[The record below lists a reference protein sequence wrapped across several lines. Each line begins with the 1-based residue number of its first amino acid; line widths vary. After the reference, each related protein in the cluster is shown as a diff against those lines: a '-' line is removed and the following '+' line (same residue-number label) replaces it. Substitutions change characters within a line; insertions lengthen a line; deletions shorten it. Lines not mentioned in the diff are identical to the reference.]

1 MRARALAAAGLLLGS
16 SCAQVVSQTR
26 RERGQLLR
34 AFERHAPK
42 EPAGHR
48 AEAVARWPSLELT
61 VTSSSLCRTE
71 AVREYAEEVVTERS
85 APSAGP
91 SLALGVT
98 AATVGGALLLFR
110 GSFSAEPNYDVIDGA
125 GRYGASDRQV
135 VTAWAV
141 PLLAIGAPSI
151 VLGVVGLLQGGETV
165 TQAGVDPVTEV
176 REARCDERP
185 AGGTLAVVGP
195 SGPLEG
201 RAIQDGKV
209 SLPREALK
217 GTVVGLALDGQP
229 VALDPEDHQELESF
243 SACARMLPLPAGAA
257 LKDTSTPELLT
268 RFAEAQQCAH
278 IPGAGGT
285 EVMARLSELLA
296 ERGVPAPFEDLR

>member
-1 MRARALAAAGLLLGS
+1 MRARAVAAAGLLLGS

-34 AFERHAPK
+34 AFERQAPR

-61 VTSSSLCRTE
+61 VTSSSICRTE
-71 AVREYAEEVVTERS
+71 AVREYAEELVTERS
-85 APSAGP
+85 APAAGP

-98 AATVGGALLLFR
+98 AVTAGGALLLFR
-110 GSFSAEPNYDVIDGA
+110 GSFSAEPNDTIIDGA
-125 GRYGASDRQV
+125 GNYGASDRQV
-135 VTAWAV
+135 ATAWAI

-151 VLGVVGLLQGGETV
+151 VLGVMGLLQPGETV
-165 TQAGVDPVTEV
+165 SQAGVDPVIEV

-201 RAIQDGKV
+201 RALQDGKV
-209 SLPREALK
+209 SLSREALK
-217 GTVVGLALDGQP
+217 GTVMGLALDGQP
-229 VALDPEDHQELESF
+229 VTLEPEDHRELESF
-243 SACARMLPLPAGAA
+243 SACARMLPLPEGAA
-257 LKDTSTPELLT
+257 LKNASTPELLI
-268 RFAEAQQCAH
+268 RLGEAQQCAP

-285 EVMARLSELLA
+285 EAMARLTELLA
-296 ERGVPAPFEDLR
+296 ERGVPVPFGDQ